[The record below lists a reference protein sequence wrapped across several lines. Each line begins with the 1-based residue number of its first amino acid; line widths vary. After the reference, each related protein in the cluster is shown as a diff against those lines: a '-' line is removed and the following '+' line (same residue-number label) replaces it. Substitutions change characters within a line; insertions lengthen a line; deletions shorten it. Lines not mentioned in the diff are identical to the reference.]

1 MSIPTEWKDVAES
14 LAKLPE
20 EQRKRG
26 LKVIETLATNAA
38 PSEEVGKPPVAT
50 MGEYLDRELAEAP
63 VLVHPG
69 IMARGAI
76 TAMVARGGKGKTTVS
91 LNRLIRWSMGKP
103 LFDELPDVMR
113 PEKPLRSLII
123 ENEGA
128 PGHFQKVLRTILHE
142 NGFTDEEKAMARE
155 NIFIWGDGGWS
166 GLKLDDDA
174 NVATVKRA
182 VEASKPDIV
191 FIEPFRGLW
200 RGNENDSTEM
210 ANVMD
215 QFSEIANE
223 FECAILLTHHERKS
237 GAQDGDDPMSAARGS
252 GVLEGHAAVME
263 RWIPVKGGKYR
274 ELSWIKARFEE
285 PPAPVTMEFDRHA
298 WSYTYV
304 GEDDMTRDVE
314 KFISQFPDSW
324 MSATEIANET
334 GYPYH
339 KVRKLLG
346 NLRDGDP
353 PKVASRAVEGKVHF
367 RWKDYG
373 GGEDDIGGLAVT

>member
-1 MSIPTEWKDVAES
+1 VSIPDEWREVATE

-26 LKVIETLATNAA
+26 LKVIETLATNNA
-38 PSEEVGKPPVAT
+38 PAEEVGKPPVAAL
-50 MGEYLDRELAEAP
+50 GDYLDRELADAP

-69 IMARGAI
+69 IAARGAI
-76 TAMVARGGKGKTTVS
+76 TVMVARGGKGKTAVS
-91 LNRLIRWSMGKP
+91 LNRIVRWAMGKA
-103 LFDELPDVMR
+103 LFDELPDVLR
-113 PEKPLRSLII
+113 PDHNLRTLIV

-128 PGHFQKVLRTILHE
+128 PGHFQKVLRTILTE
-142 NGFTDEEKAMARE
+142 NGFTEEEQQLARE

-166 GLKLDDDA
+166 GLKLDDEA
-174 NVATVKRA
+174 NIRLVKRA
-182 VEASKPDIV
+182 VEECKPDILFV
-191 FIEPFRGLW
+191 EPFRGLW

-215 QFSEIANE
+215 RLSEVATE
-223 FECAILLTHHERKS
+223 FECAVLLTHHERKS
-237 GAQDGDDPMSAARGS
+237 GAGEDGEAMSAARGS

-263 RWIPVKGGKYR
+263 RWIPVKGGQYR

-285 PPAPVTMEFDRHA
+285 APAPLTMSFNRSS
-298 WSYTYV
+298 WSYDYV

-314 KFISQFPDSW
+314 KFMVQFPDSW
-324 MSATEIANET
+324 MSAKEISEET

-346 NLRDGDP
+346 NLKDSDP
-353 PKVASRAVEGKVHF
+353 PRVASRAVEGKVHF
-367 RWKDYG
+367 RWKDFG
-373 GGEDDIGGLAVT
+373 DGDDTGGLAIT